1 MTAPDSSSQN
11 AAVAAGRGSRL
22 EQLAEAYAVAKPAAD
37 AAKEHLDAI
46 TDAIKLE
53 LTMAAPGALRVDFT
67 ASCLDVPLRLQS
79 KTSWRLDS
87 TRLKTE
93 APELYVRYA
102 KQSSYWELRAVPN
115 RGVS

>member
-1 MTAPDSSSQN
+1 MTAPDSSGQN

-37 AAKEHLDAI
+37 AAKEQLDAI

-67 ASCLDVPLRLQS
+67 APCLAATLRLAS

-87 TRLKTE
+87 TRLKKE
-93 APELYVRYA
+93 APEVYVRYA
-102 KQSSYWELRAVPN
+102 KQSAYWELRAVTV
-115 RGVS
+115 RGIL

>member
-1 MTAPDSSSQN
+1 VSAPDAS
-11 AAVAAGRGSRL
+11 ALEATVAAGRGSRL
-22 EQLAEAYAVAKPAAD
+22 EQLAEAYALAKPAAD

-53 LTMAAPGALRVDFT
+53 LTMAAPGAHRVDFT
-67 ASCLDVPLRLQS
+67 AAALVAPLRLAS

-87 TRLKTE
+87 KRLKTE

-102 KQSSYWELRAVPN
+102 KQSTYWELRAVTE
-115 RGVS
+115 RGNS